1 MAKQRKSSEMQSE
14 IQKLRRQGVSI
25 HKIALALGIHR
36 KTVRRYLDAGDAC
49 YSPAAEAPPDE
60 TSWEK
65 GVPWE
70 GLLEEIRRGVP
81 LKILWQESGLDV
93 GYSGFW
99 KACRKRLP
107 VVPEV
112 AIRLDHVPGERAFFD
127 YCDGIPVLDPSSG
140 LAKATHLFVGVL
152 PFSAYTWAEFVYDQK
167 LPSFLRSQEGF
178 FATIGGVTPYVV
190 VDNLKSGVTKAHRYD
205 PDVNKTYCD
214 FAGHYGF
221 AVLPARPFEPR
232 DKAAVEAGIGVLQRC
247 FFPRLRH
254 TQNLSLAELNR
265 ALKSFLTDFNAELMK
280 DHGISRNERF
290 EAERPKLHP
299 LPASR
304 FEISEWREASV
315 HPDCHIQVMKNFYSV
330 PFTFVGKTVRVRISA
345 KLVEVF
351 DQEGQSVASHARIH
365 LEHRYATDVRHYPE
379 AKASYAFF
387 DVHQAKLQAARVGPN
402 TEALVEKLL
411 TGTHP
416 LKYLRR
422 CQGILRL
429 AKHKHL
435 SVASI
440 EYAAKIALAT
450 NNMRLDFIQAAAT
463 HHEKF
468 GPRPVSSSAA
478 KAPVRTHD
486 SVFLHENDQLQIQ
499 ERKSP

>member
-1 MAKQRKSSEMQSE
+1 MAKQLKSSEMQLE
-14 IQKLRRQGVSI
+14 IQKLRRRGLSV
-25 HKIALALGIHR
+25 HKIARALRIHR
-36 KTVRRYLDAGDAC
+36 KTVRRYLDPGDTC
-49 YSPAAEAPPDE
+49 YLAPTESPPEEPSWEREAP
-60 TSWEK
+60 WE
-65 GVPWE
+65 E
-70 GLLEEIRRGVP
+70 LLEEFRRGVP
-81 LKILWQESGLDV
+81 LKILWQESGLNV

-107 VVPEV
+107 LVSEV

-127 YCDGIPVLDPSSG
+127 YCDGLPVLDPLNG
-140 LAKATHLFVGVL
+140 LSRDTHLFVGVL
-152 PFSAYTWAEFVYDQK
+152 PFSAYLWAEFVYDQK

-178 FATIGGVTPYVV
+178 FAAIGGVTPYVV

-247 FFPRLRH
+247 FFPQLRH
-254 TQNLSLAELNR
+254 EPNLSLAELNR
-265 ALKSFLTDFNAELMK
+265 RLRAYLTELNAKPMK

-290 EAERPKLHP
+290 EAEKPKLRP

-330 PFTFVGKTVRVRISA
+330 PFSFVGKTVRVRISA
-345 KLVEVF
+345 KLIEVF
-351 DQEGQSVASHARIH
+351 DQEGGAIASHARSH
-365 LEHRYATDVRHYPE
+365 LEHRYATDIRHYPE
-379 AKASYAFF
+379 AKASCAFF
-387 DVHQAKLQAARVGPN
+387 DIHQAKLQAARVGPH
-402 TEALVEKLL
+402 TEALVERLL

-429 AKHKHL
+429 AKHKQL
-435 SVASI
+435 SIASI
-440 EYAAKIALAT
+440 EYGAKLALAK
-450 NNMRLDFIQAAAT
+450 NNLRLDFIQAAAT

-468 GPRPVSSSAA
+468 GPRPVASAA
-478 KAPVRTHD
+478 TKAPARSQD
-486 SVFLHENDQLQIQ
+486 SVFLHQNNPIQ
-499 ERKSP
+499 ERKLP